1 VPVVNRLGY
10 TDALRRVPSR
20 LPHTFVIGLPLPM
33 LKTFPLPLVHWRRL
47 PPVFYLSVGALLGLL
62 LTAFVL
68 GGRAA
73 QKNAELLGDYGSA
86 LAQLSARELADA
98 SIGHD
103 LVSMHAIMQD
113 VQSQPRVLM
122 AAVHD
127 LEQSLLV
134 QAGQMPAPGTR
145 TVEFS
150 APIPLHDSI
159 SGHATIT
166 LDAEFPGES
175 AVYWALFGTAVLLL
189 IMAGLALY
197 DTWDYAW
204 VLRSVPLALPA
215 RVESETET
223 TVAFDEPEPET
234 SFDPDDESQT
244 ALLIHS
250 DLVLAIPNR
259 ARLEQQLNGDR
270 FAELSQQFDT
280 TLDAVLALYG
290 GVRVGAPTTAG
301 IYCIRFTSG
310 ESPSEAAFRALCCAH
325 LIYALNQRQRIRFQ
339 VVAEVCH
346 PDCDVKLAVTDSGI
360 FIQSLLLDELLD
372 ARIETTLVDAERFCL
387 SGFKPPFASLL
398 ERQQEQ
404 LLAG

>member
-1 VPVVNRLGY
+1 
-10 TDALRRVPSR
+10 
-20 LPHTFVIGLPLPM
+20 M

-68 GGRAA
+68 GERAA
-73 QKNAELLGDYGSA
+73 QKNADLLRDYGGA
-86 LAQLSARELADA
+86 LAQLSARELVDA
-98 SIGHD
+98 SIKHD
-103 LVSMHAIMQD
+103 LVSMHAIMQE

-134 QAGQMPAPGTR
+134 QAGQVPAPGSR
-145 TVEFS
+145 TLEFS

-159 SGHATIT
+159 AGHATVT
-166 LDAEFPGES
+166 LDAEFAGEV
-175 AVYWALFGTAVLLL
+175 AVKWSLFGTAVLLL

-204 VLRSVPLALPA
+204 VMRSVPLLRGARAEPEFDGLPEAGAPHDPVGDEPWATGPA
-215 RVESETET
+215 RASAPV
-223 TVAFDEPEPET
+223 
-234 SFDPDDESQT
+234 DPDDAEPDDAGE

-259 ARLEQQLNGDR
+259 ARLEQQLNGER
-270 FAELSQQFDT
+270 FAELSRQFDT

-290 GVRVGAPTTAG
+290 GVRVGAPTAAG
-301 IYCIRFTSG
+301 IYCVRFTSG
-310 ESPSEAAFRALCCAH
+310 DSTSEAAFRAVCCAH
-325 LIYALNQRQRIRFQ
+325 LIYTLNQRHRIRFQ
-339 VVAEVCH
+339 IVAEVCH
-346 PDCDVKLAVTDSGI
+346 PDCDVKLAVNDSGI
-360 FIQSLLLDELLD
+360 FIQSLLLDELLE
-372 ARIETTLVDAERFCL
+372 ARLETAPVDSERVCL
-387 SGFKPPFASLL
+387 SGFKPPFAALL